1 MSVQDVYEKTRISEE
16 NIRLIESGE
25 LYTRPDANKIYLR
38 SFTRTYGKAV
48 GVSDEDIT
56 TALDYMEADMYEGF
70 LAEKY
75 LGGKPASAKIPPKPP
90 FPLNPGLGKPQG
102 KQPDDTRSR
111 SKGRPGDAPLFDSA
125 GGMEIDDDDKPPTG
139 STGDADET
147 GSSGTVQQA
156 GNGAGAGS
164 KPDPDTGKSAEKTT
178 GPASETSPGS
188 ASKDT
193 GHTAPGKTEPFEKSG
208 PSSRQSDF
216 KRTRH
221 ISTRTTSIFT
231 PVLPESE
238 TMSTSDDPA
247 DGSVDWA
254 GVNKKLVSRNDG
266 NGLLIF
272 LGLVGI
278 LLIVV
283 LVYLLGTSIGDGTDA
298 DVATTP
304 GPRLEQPLASDTLAA
319 PLSPDPA
326 QLAAALPD
334 TLILT
339 IYAARGNL
347 EPVRILSDLYN
358 IQRPYWV
365 EAGRAM
371 QFEFLQDIQVRGNLE
386 RMILMYD
393 DRVIT
398 DFQEYDPENRVIRIS
413 REQFLRDPTMR
424 SFSTDVMPDDLPD
437 PVEII
442 ERPRF

>member
-1 MSVQDVYEKTRISEE
+1 MSTLHQDLKAIRKKNRMSVQDVYEKTRISEE

-75 LGGKPASAKIPPKPP
+75 LGSKPVSGKIPPKPP
-90 FPLNPGLGKPQG
+90 FPLNPGLGKQHG
-102 KQPDDTRSR
+102 NHPDITPEK
-111 SKGRPGDAPLFDSA
+111 SKGRQSNTPLFDTA
-125 GGMEIDDDDKPPTG
+125 GGAETDEGDKP
-139 STGDADET
+139 ST
-147 GSSGTVQQA
+147 
-156 GNGAGAGS
+156 
-164 KPDPDTGKSAEKTT
+164 
-178 GPASETSPGS
+178 TSPGDS
-188 ASKDT
+188 SDT
-193 GHTAPGKTEPFEKSG
+193 GHTAADTGHTAADETEPYEKSVP
-208 PSSRQSDF
+208 PSRKADT
-216 KRTRH
+216 KHTRR
-221 ISTRTTSIFT
+221 ISTRTTSIFR
-231 PVLPESE
+231 PELPDPE
-238 TMSTSDDPA
+238 TLSTTDDPSE
-247 DGSVDWA
+247 GSLDWG
-254 GVNKKLVSRNDG
+254 GVNRKIVSRKDG
-266 NGLLIF
+266 NGLFIF
-272 LGLVGI
+272 LGLVGV

-283 LVYLLGTSIGDGTDA
+283 LIYLLSTGTGDDTDA
-298 DVATTP
+298 DVATVP

-319 PLSPDPA
+319 PLTPDPS

-347 EPVRILSDLYN
+347 EPVRVLSDLYN

-398 DFQEYDPENRVIRIS
+398 DFQEYDPENRVISIS

-424 SFSTDVMPDDLPD
+424 SFSTDVMPDDLPG